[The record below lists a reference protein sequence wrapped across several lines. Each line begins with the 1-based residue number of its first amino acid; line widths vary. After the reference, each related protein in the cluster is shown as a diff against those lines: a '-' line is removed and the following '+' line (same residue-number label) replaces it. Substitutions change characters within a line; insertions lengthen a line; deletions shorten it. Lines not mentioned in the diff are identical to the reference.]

1 MIAKQKKKWKDFF
14 EGSPLTF
21 TTSCHTQMLTYED
34 KMTWNIS
41 RIPQE
46 WRVYKTL
53 HICMFG

>member
-1 MIAKQKKKWKDFF
+1 MEPDFF

-41 RIPQE
+41 RIPRE